1 MDTIDLKLTTKF
13 EIPIEKLESLK
24 DKNPWISKYKAYY
37 AIKKYEYSYK
47 FVISFPK
54 FFHNTNSYLI
64 TTQKEVDKVL
74 NAFYSYIKEYDII
87 SCNLT
92 RVDYPFT
99 YIMPE
104 KMEFTEYYNLFR
116 FLAQSTLNNDLC
128 KIKNGKY
135 FGSLF
140 NEKKETFIFADAK
153 DVSKGNNKIVIYNQ
167 YLCKKEKLE
176 EQDFLQDLSKF
187 PDLKR
192 RMRIEV
198 RLKKNKNIFSD
209 FELAPQPLYIDL
221 RKIKSDSSK
230 YLTENLFDTKSFTYT
245 QKQITD
251 KIFEIYNETKE
262 LKTNINWSKFYV
274 NLKAIDMI
282 ILDKSAIKNFVE
294 HTKYSKRGK
303 ENIIRILRAYVS
315 KSLNITDEF
324 YAILSS
330 ISNI

>member
-13 EIPIEKLESLK
+13 EIPTEKLESLK
-24 DKNPWISKYKAYY
+24 DNNLWISKYKVYHI
-37 AIKKYEYSYK
+37 IKKSEYFYK

-74 NAFYSYIKEYDII
+74 NLFYSYISKYDII

-104 KMEFTEYYNLFR
+104 EIEFTEYYNLFR
-116 FLAQSTLNNDLC
+116 FLSQSTLNNNSC

-135 FGSLF
+135 FASLF
-140 NEKKETFIFADAK
+140 NKKKETFIFADAK

-176 EQDFLQDLSKF
+176 EHDFLKDLSKF
-187 PDLKR
+187 PNLKR

-221 RKIKSDSSK
+221 KKIKNDSSK
-230 YLTENLFDTKSFTYT
+230 YLKENLFNIKSFTYT
-245 QKQITD
+245 QKQIND
-251 KIFEIYNETKE
+251 KIFEIYNETKK
-262 LKTNINWSKFYV
+262 LQININWSKFYI

-282 ILDKSAIKNFVE
+282 ILDKNIINNFVE
-294 HTKYSKRGK
+294 HTQYSTRGK
-303 ENIIRILRAYVS
+303 ENIIKTLRTYIS
-315 KSLNITDEF
+315 KYLNISQEF
-324 YAILSS
+324 YSILSS
-330 ISNI
+330 ISNR

>member
-13 EIPIEKLESLK
+13 EIPVEKLESLK

-37 AIKKYEYSYK
+37 AVKKYEYSYK

-74 NAFYSYIKEYDII
+74 SVFYSYVREYNII

-104 KMEFTEYYNLFR
+104 EMEFTEYYNLFR
-116 FLAQSTLNNDLC
+116 FLAQSTLNNNSC

-140 NEKKETFIFADAK
+140 NKKKETFIFADAK

-198 RLKKNKNIFSD
+198 RLKKNKDIFSE

-221 RKIKSDSSK
+221 QKIKNDSSK
-230 YLTENLFDTKSFTYT
+230 YLKENLFNLNSFTYT

-251 KIFEIYNETKE
+251 KIFEIYYETKGI
-262 LKTNINWSKFYV
+262 KINMNWAEFYV
-274 NLKAIDMI
+274 KLEANDMI
-282 ILDKSAIKNFVE
+282 ILDKSIIKKFVE
-294 HTKYSKRGK
+294 QTEYSIRGK
-303 ENIIRILRAYVS
+303 ENIVRILRDYVS
-315 KSLNITDEF
+315 KFLNISDEF
-324 YAILSS
+324 YSILAS